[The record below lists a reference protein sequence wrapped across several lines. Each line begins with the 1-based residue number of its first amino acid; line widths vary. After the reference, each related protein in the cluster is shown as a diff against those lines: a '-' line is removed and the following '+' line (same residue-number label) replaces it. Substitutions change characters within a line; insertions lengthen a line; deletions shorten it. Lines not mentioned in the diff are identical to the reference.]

1 MSSPFHKSSSYDSSQ
16 SPQSQSLSGRR
27 IARHNSFHVLRDS
40 VLWIGEQAQTQ
51 FLDSN
56 LEAFTGG
63 DDNGSTR
70 TSSSIPRTIIPSYS
84 SLGYDERYTIRCQ
97 VILWSIGSP
106 DVKND
111 RVSMKFRVTLFW
123 NDPPPEMDDDDDDDV
138 AMNEE
143 DDDGVAKPKW
153 NKRKTKRSQSIW
165 IMSGRSTAY
174 EKKISEG
181 TSPVEMIDVPPISIV
196 NADSFDIIGSP
207 EVQLLREHSRLMRW
221 SCMYRAQLH
230 QNEISVKGENLF

>member
-1 MSSPFHKSSSYDSSQ
+1 M
-16 SPQSQSLSGRR
+16 
-27 IARHNSFHVLRDS
+27 
-40 VLWIGEQAQTQ
+40 
-51 FLDSN
+51 
-56 LEAFTGG
+56 
-63 DDNGSTR
+63 
-70 TSSSIPRTIIPSYS
+70 
-84 SLGYDERYTIRCQ
+84 
-97 VILWSIGSP
+97 
-106 DVKND
+106 KND

-123 NDPPPEMDDDDDDDV
+123 NDPPPEMDDDDDDDI
-138 AMNEE
+138 ATIEE

-165 IMSGRSTAY
+165 SMSGRSTAY

-207 EVQLLREHSRLMRW
+207 EVQLLREDSRLMRW

-230 QNEISVKGENLF
+230 QNEISVKGENLFKIPTINCTSRDPSV